1 MKRTIVVEKDFTG
14 KRHFE
19 AKHVRAMSF
28 PVAKL
33 FRFYRE
39 LDASAPCLSW
49 SLTFII
55 VCYIVPASLCM
66 LLIYLIVSLHS
77 FKCLKQVILVKG
89 VAISPTVGERG

>member
-1 MKRTIVVEKDFTG
+1 MSIMKRTIVVEKDFTG

-39 LDASAPCLSW
+39 LDASA
-49 SLTFII
+49 
-55 VCYIVPASLCM
+55 LC
-66 LLIYLIVSLHS
+66 
-77 FKCLKQVILVKG
+77 
-89 VAISPTVGERG
+89 